1 VGASLERREALQ
13 APVTGVVASVALV
26 AGQVVQARDLLFE
39 VVDPARMLV
48 EAGTPD
54 ATLGTRIAGAQ
65 LAEAPEAK
73 LRLQGAARALRDGLL
88 PLTFTVQGGKPG
100 AALPL
105 AIGQPVQLI
114 VQLKDKVQGIVL
126 PAQAVV
132 RNPANEPVVWV
143 KTGAERYLS
152 QPVQV
157 RALDA
162 RTVVVTQGLEA
173 GQRVVVQGA
182 PLIAQIR

>member
-1 VGASLERREALQ
+1 
-13 APVTGVVASVALV
+13 
-26 AGQVVQARDLLFE
+26 
-39 VVDPARMLV
+39 
-48 EAGTPD
+48 
-54 ATLGTRIAGAQ
+54 
-65 LAEAPEAK
+65 
-73 LRLQGAARALRDGLL
+73 LRDGLL
-88 PLTFTVQGGKPG
+88 PLTFTVQGATRG

-114 VQLKDKVQGIVL
+114 VQLKERRQGVVL

-143 KTGAERYLS
+143 KTSAERYRP
-152 QPVQV
+152 QPVQAQ
-157 RALDA
+157 ALDA
-162 RTVVVTQGLEA
+162 QTVLVTQGLEA